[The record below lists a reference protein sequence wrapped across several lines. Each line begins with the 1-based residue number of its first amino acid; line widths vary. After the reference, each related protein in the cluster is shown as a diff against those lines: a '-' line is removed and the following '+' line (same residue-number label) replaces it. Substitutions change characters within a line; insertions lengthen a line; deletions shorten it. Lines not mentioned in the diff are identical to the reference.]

1 MIPTSQSRWPLGLF
15 QPILLAGLLL
25 PALALPASANIST
38 AVRIRDLTMVAGA
51 RDNQLVGYGLVV
63 GLAGDGD
70 KDPVYAKQTLAN
82 LLQRFG
88 VTVPAAALSSKNVAV
103 VMVTADIPAFIKP
116 GAKLDI
122 QVASLSDAKSL
133 QGGVLLQTPMFGADN
148 QVYAVAQGALAVGG
162 FTGGTGG
169 AGGASVTK
177 NHPTVGV
184 IVNGALVER
193 EIPATIVQN
202 NAIELLLRDPGYTTA
217 ARLAAAV
224 NEKFP
229 DSAQAIDA
237 TSIKVLLPSGAET
250 RVVDFIAR
258 VEGIEVYPDT
268 PARVIINER
277 TGTIVAT
284 ARIKISQC
292 AISHGNLVISI
303 SSTPEASQPN
313 ALSNTGETAVLNRT
327 KTQVDEPKTGMV
339 NLPDLP
345 TVEKVATAL
354 NGLGVSPRDMM
365 AIFQAMKQ
373 AGALQAELLI
383 R

>member
-1 MIPTSQSRWPLGLF
+1 M
-15 QPILLAGLLL
+15 
-25 PALALPASANIST
+25 LALTGLGVPAPVLASPG
-38 AVRIRDLTMVAGA
+38 VRIRDLVMVGGA

-70 KDPVYAKQTLAN
+70 KDPIYAKQTLAN

-88 VTVPAAALSSKNVAV
+88 VSVPAASMSSKNIAV
-103 VMVTADIPAFIKP
+103 VMVTADIPAFVKP
-116 GAKLDI
+116 GARLDI

-133 QGGVLLQTPMFGADN
+133 QGGVLLQTPLFGADN
-148 QVYAVAQGALAVGG
+148 QIYAVGQGPMAVGG
-162 FTGGTGG
+162 FSGGTGG
-169 AGGASVTK
+169 AGGATVTK
-177 NHPTVGV
+177 NHPTVGT

-202 NAIELLLRDPGYTTA
+202 DSVELLLRDPGYTTA

-229 DSAQAIDA
+229 DSAQALDA
-237 TSIKVLLPSGAET
+237 TSVKVRIPSGAES

-258 VEGIEVYPDT
+258 LESIEVHPDA

-284 ARIKISQC
+284 SHIKISNC

-303 SSTPEASQPN
+303 ASTLEVSQPN
-313 ALSNTGETAVLNRT
+313 AMSNTGETAVVPRT
-327 KTQVDEPKTGMV
+327 QTGVDEPKAQMV
-339 NLPDLP
+339 ALPELP

-354 NGLGVSPRDMM
+354 NTLGVTPRDMM